1 MKTRAQELSRALL
14 LIALLS
20 TLNLGLPA
28 VFAQSTAF
36 TYQGRLNDGSSPAN
50 GSYDIVFTLF
60 ATNTTG
66 TSVAGPVTNP
76 AVAVSNGLFTTTV
89 NFGPGIF
96 TGTNYW
102 LEIAVS
108 TNGANAF
115 STLAPRQPL
124 TPTPY
129 AIFAGGADA
138 AGITGT
144 IPAANVSGSY
154 SNPVSFNNGLDSFDG
169 TFTGS
174 FVGNGSGLTGVW
186 HNTGDL
192 GTTPSVNFLGT
203 LDNQPLIIKVN
214 GQQAFELVPT
224 AGAPNVVGGYG
235 NNFIVAGLTSA
246 TIAGGGSAGATNR
259 ITGAGSGSFI
269 GGGGNNQATSFNAV
283 VAGGANNSALANAST
298 ISGGSENA
306 VSGDHDT
313 IAGGQHNTTTNGNYN
328 FIGGGLQNSI
338 PGGGEIVISGGFS
351 NYNIGFYSTIGGGDE
366 NLIGIG
372 ADHATIGG
380 GYNNT
385 ILGSLGQVSDT
396 IAGGFQNTV
405 QTNVAFS
412 SIGGGIA
419 NLIQSNSTS
428 VTIGGGTNNVV
439 QTGSTN
445 SVIAGGMNN
454 LIQPFSFAATISG
467 GYNNSVEGPAAVIG
481 GGHDNNIQTSAGPST
496 ISGGYQNSVQSNN
509 AANVIAGGVQNQI
522 QPYATYS
529 TIGGGADNTIMG
541 NSNFWSRQ
549 IEINNTIAGG
559 AANEILPNG
568 GYSFIGGGVLNV
580 VGTNSGWDTI
590 GGGALN
596 LVSNNVGYA
605 TIAGGEF
612 NSILPNATNA
622 SIGGGISNQVGGLNS
637 TVPGGSNNLAGGLN
651 SFAAGTDAQATNDGS
666 FVLTDGEPTNFYS
679 TTSNQ
684 LSARFSGGVRFVTG
698 GAGMTVDGQSVV
710 SGSNGT
716 GLTNVNASTL
726 GGVPSGGFW
735 KTTGNAGTTPGANF
749 VGTTDSQPLL
759 LRAPFV
765 GVGRTNTISVNE
777 YFGVE
782 APVSGTYGGMYI
794 DTSTGGW
801 PFYGYSIGGVGGA
814 AAWHYLDASDT
825 NKWKLFIGGGVRLT
839 VAQNGNVG
847 IGTTTPDATLS
858 VVGTADKTGGGS
870 WNVFSDARLKDIGA
884 NFTESLDAL
893 KAIQPVTYHYK
904 ADNPLKLPSQPEYV
918 GVVAQ
923 QVQKAVPEAVQQS
936 PSGYLTVNNDPIIWT
951 MVNAIKELN
960 HKMDEKE
967 TENAQLKQQ
976 LAELKAEVQQL
987 ARARGK

>member
-14 LIALLS
+14 LVALLS
-20 TLNLGLPA
+20 TLNLGSPT
-28 VFAQSTAF
+28 VFAQGTAF
-36 TYQGRLNDGSSPAN
+36 TYQGRLNDGGSIAN
-50 GSYDIVFTLF
+50 GSYDIAFTLF

-66 TSVAGPVTNP
+66 TAVAGPVTNP
-76 AVAVSNGLFTTTV
+76 AVGVSNGLFTTSV

-108 TNGANAF
+108 TNGADAF

-129 AIFAGGADA
+129 AIFAAGANA
-138 AGITGT
+138 AGISGT
-144 IPAANVSGSY
+144 VPAANISGTY
-154 SNPVSFNNGLDSFDG
+154 GNAVNFNNGLDSFDG
-169 TFTGS
+169 TFSGS
-174 FVGNGSGLTGVW
+174 FIGNGSGLSNVW

-192 GTTPSVNFLGT
+192 GTTPGVNFLGT
-203 LDNQPLIIKVN
+203 LDNQRLIIKVN
-214 GQQAFELVPT
+214 GQQAYELVPT

-235 NNFIVAGLTSA
+235 SNFIAAGLTSA
-246 TIAGGGSAGATNR
+246 TIAGGGSAGAANR

-269 GGGGNNQATSFNAV
+269 GGGGNNEATSFNAV

-313 IAGGQHNTTTNGNYN
+313 IAGGQHNTTTNGNAN
-328 FIGGGLQNSI
+328 FIGGGLLNSI
-338 PGGGEIVISGGFS
+338 PGGGEIVINGGFS

-366 NLIGIG
+366 NSIGIA

-385 ILGSLGQVSDT
+385 IFGSFGQVSDT
-396 IAGGFQNTV
+396 IGGGYQNTV
-405 QTNVAFS
+405 QTNVAFG

-428 VTIGGGTNNVV
+428 VTIGGGTNNVI

-454 LIQPFSFAATISG
+454 VVQPFSFAATISG
-467 GYNNSVEGPAAVIG
+467 GYNNIDNGAATVIG
-481 GGHDNNIQTSAGPST
+481 GGHDNTIQSNAGPST
-496 ISGGYQNSVQSNN
+496 IGGGYQNTIQSNN

-522 QPYATYS
+522 QSYATYS
-529 TIGGGADNTIMG
+529 TIGGGAANIIMG

-580 VGTNSGWDTI
+580 VGTNSGWNTI

-596 LVSNNVGYA
+596 LISNNVGYA

-622 SIGGGISNQVGGLNS
+622 SIGGGISNQVGGLNG
-637 TVPGGSNNLAGGLN
+637 TVPGGSNNLAGGIN

-684 LSARFSGGVRFVTG
+684 LSGRFSGGVRFVTA

-716 GLTNVNASTL
+716 GLTNVNAATL
-726 GGVPSGGFW
+726 GGLPSSGFW

-749 VGTTDSQPLL
+749 VGTTDGQALL
-759 LRAPFV
+759 LKAPFV
-765 GVGRTNTISVNE
+765 GVGRTNKITFAE

-782 APVSGTYGGMYI
+782 APVGSGTYGGMYVN
-794 DTSTGGW
+794 TTNANAW
-801 PFYGYSIGGVGGA
+801 PFYGYSQAGIPA
-814 AAWHYLDASDT
+814 AYHYVDASDT
-825 NKWKLFIGGGVRLT
+825 NKWKLVMGVGVCMT
-839 VAQNGNVG
+839 ATQDGKVG

-858 VVGTADKTGGGS
+858 VVGAADKTGGGS
-870 WNVFSDARLKDIGA
+870 WNVFSDARLKDVGA
-884 NFTESLDAL
+884 NFTDGLDAL
-893 KAIQPVTYHYK
+893 EAIQPVTYHYK
-904 ADNPLKLPSQPEYV
+904 ADNPLKLPSQPEYI

-987 ARARGK
+987 ARAQGK